1 MKKVITRTSAAR
13 PRAADSGFSRLL
25 RGLFRLKSPSL
36 ASKLQLVLSKPQPLT
51 QEPGLVIGY
60 AEDGN
65 PITYTRQQI
74 QSGIQLLGAA
84 GSGKSVLARLLAYQQ
99 IQRGGGLLFAEGHSD
114 SLQDLWAFCKLCG
127 REKDLLIVNLWEPRN
142 SHTYS
147 PVLSGSAEEVAER
160 VALVLPVPEGANETG
175 VSYFRES
182 GIAAT
187 GTIVQALKEAG
198 LSFNLLDLAVLLT
211 SIEALIDLRR
221 KLQEH
226 TGVRTK
232 TEEYLSTLIVAAQR
246 MGGSAFLR
254 SKFGALA
261 GRLFMLGTGRMAE
274 VLNACSPEVNL
285 QEAVANQKIV
295 YLAMPR
301 YEKVSTQELL
311 ARLLSDDLR
320 RAVRMSPGAGR
331 QFMVIAD
338 ECTVDTQGM
347 ECPTVTLRQTALE
360 ASDEATKTPKH
371 QVIFKLAMSTDEMAK
386 VLAVDDEQVPVAE
399 RITADQVRSLRAGE
413 AYVQRPGGGH
423 VRITVPFAQVDQSLS
438 DEIGQARAIR
448 RTTTGL
454 PSAGFD
460 KETARYLSPSAASKS
475 SATAP
480 QAETANQ

>member
-1 MKKVITRTSAAR
+1 MNKVITRTSAAR
-13 PRAADSGFSRLL
+13 PRAAGSGFSALL

-51 QEPGLVIGY
+51 SEPGLVIGY
-60 AEDGN
+60 ADDGT
-65 PITYTRQQI
+65 PIAYTRQQI

-99 IQRGGGLLFAEGHSD
+99 IQHGGGLLFAEGHCD
-114 SLQDLWAFCKLCG
+114 SLQDLWAFCALCG
-127 REKDLLIVNLWEPRN
+127 REKDLLIVNLGEPGN

-147 PVLSGSAEEVAER
+147 PVLSGTAEEIAER
-160 VALVLPVPEGANETG
+160 VALVLPEPHSVTETRAG
-175 VSYFRES
+175 YFKES

-187 GTIVQALKEAG
+187 GTIVQALKDAG

-232 TEEYLSTLIVAAQR
+232 TEEYLSTLILAAQR

-261 GRLFMLGTGRMAE
+261 GRLFMLGTGRMSE
-274 VLNACSPEVNL
+274 VLNAGSPEVNL

-301 YEKVSTQELL
+301 CEKVSTQELL
-311 ARLLSDDLR
+311 ARLISDDLR
-320 RAVRMSPGAGR
+320 RAVRMAPGSGQ

-360 ASDEATKTPKH
+360 AGDEASKTPKR
-371 QVIFKLAMSTDEMAK
+371 QVIFKLAVSSDEMAK
-386 VLAVDDEQVPVAE
+386 VLAVDEVEVAAGG

-423 VRITVPFAQVDQSLS
+423 VRITIPFAQVDQALR
-438 DEIGQARAIR
+438 DDIGQARAIR
-448 RTTTGL
+448 RPTMGL

-460 KETARYLSPSAASKS
+460 KETARYLSPSAASQS
-475 SATAP
+475 RATAP
-480 QAETANQ
+480 QAEAANQ